1 MTSRSAS
8 TRTAPTR
15 GLADALATG
24 VTVGAPPDQFNQ
36 LGQNWSQPPWHP
48 ERLAELGY
56 APFRDMVRTVLRDS
70 GGIRV
75 DHVIGLFRLW
85 WIPQGEGLTPADGT
99 YVAYDH
105 EALLGILCLEAQRA
119 GAVVIGED
127 LGVVPAN
134 ARDYLHERGVLG
146 TSIMW
151 FENTDGAPTPPEA
164 YRELCLSSVTTHDL
178 PPTAGFL
185 ALEHV
190 AIRERLG
197 LLTRPVEEERAH
209 EEQSIATVRD
219 ALVARGW
226 LEPGAGI
233 PSVIEAMHRWI
244 GHTPSVLRAVSL
256 SDVVGDRR
264 AINQPGTEDEYPNW
278 RLPLAGPDGQP
289 LSLEDAMTS
298 ALAEPLFRATDGD

>member
-1 MTSRSAS
+1 
-8 TRTAPTR
+8 
-15 GLADALATG
+15 
-24 VTVGAPPDQFNQ
+24 
-36 LGQNWSQPPWHP
+36 
-48 ERLAELGY
+48 
-56 APFRDMVRTVLRDS
+56 
-70 GGIRV
+70 
-75 DHVIGLFRLW
+75 
-85 WIPQGEGLTPADGT
+85 
-99 YVAYDH
+99 
-105 EALLGILCLEAQRA
+105 
-119 GAVVIGED
+119 
-127 LGVVPAN
+127 
-134 ARDYLHERGVLG
+134 
-146 TSIMW
+146 MW
-151 FENTDGAPTPPEA
+151 FENTDGAPTPPES